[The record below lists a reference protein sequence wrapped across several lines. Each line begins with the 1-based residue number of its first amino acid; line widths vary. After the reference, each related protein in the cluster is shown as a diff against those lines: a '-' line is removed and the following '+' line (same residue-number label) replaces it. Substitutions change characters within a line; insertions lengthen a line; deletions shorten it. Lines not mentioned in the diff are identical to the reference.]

1 MSEALKVLIIDDNH
15 LFRESLSLLIEKHR
29 FIVVGKIDQIADA
42 WSLIEQKN
50 PNIICL
56 DLVMPEQDTLNF
68 IVQVKKKYPA
78 ISTIVCSSL
87 KEEHIVSKALET
99 GCFDYLFKPFEE
111 QRLIQSLE
119 KAGAA

>member
-42 WSLIEQKN
+42 WSLIEQQN